1 MFDAKTIQMLLEGI
15 AESLYMTIVPTVIG
29 YLVGMPLGVLLTVT
43 DRDGIRPNAAVYKV
57 IDFISNIFRSIPFL
71 ILVILLIPLSK
82 LIVGKSYGCDAMIV
96 SLTIAAAPYIARM
109 VESSLKEVD
118 HGVIEAAQS
127 MGASTWTIVTKV
139 LLTEARTSLI
149 VNATIVTATILGY
162 SAMAGAVGAGGLGAI
177 AVRYGYN
184 RYQPDIMIVT
194 VVILVL
200 LVQIMQ
206 AIGMRL
212 SRKFDRRRARSRC
225 ATDITVISRTS

>member
-82 LIVGKSYGCDAMIV
+82 LIVGKSYGCDSMIV

-212 SRKFDRRRARSRC
+212 SRRFDRRRA
-225 ATDITVISRTS
+225 